1 MVGFSIRVTNAEEM
15 QRKARASAIMAE
27 PIRTALKKSAYVV
40 EGQAKRNAP
49 VDTGRLRASIT
60 NAVDTSDLPRFA
72 TVGTNVIYARAVHEG
87 RRPGSQPPTAGGIAL
102 WARRHGNINPYAV
115 ARSIKRRGIKPRP
128 FLRTAFEENLGRI
141 RGFFQAAGRDIER
154 LWSQGA

>member
-15 QRKARASAIMAE
+15 QRKARASSIMAE

-40 EGQAKRNAP
+40 DGQAKRNAP

-60 NAVDTSDLPRFA
+60 NAVDASAVPRFA
-72 TVGTNVIYARAVHEG
+72 TVGTNVMYARAVHDG
-87 RRPGSQPPTAGGIAL
+87 RKPGSQPPTAGELAL
-102 WARRHGNINPYAV
+102 WARRHGNINPYV
-115 ARSIKRRGIKPRP
+115 LARSIKRRGIKPRP
-128 FLRTAFEENLGRI
+128 FLRSAFEANLDRI
-141 RGFFQAAGRDIER
+141 RGFFQTAGRDIER